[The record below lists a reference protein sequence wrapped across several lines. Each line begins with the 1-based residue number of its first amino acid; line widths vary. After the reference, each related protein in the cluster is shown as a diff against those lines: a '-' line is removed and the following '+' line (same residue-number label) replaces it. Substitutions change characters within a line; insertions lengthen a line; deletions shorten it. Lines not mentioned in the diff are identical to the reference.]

1 MIYTRFGLAVTIIK
15 GNIEKSEVDIKYK
28 EDGRIRE
35 TTIDFLRADNGIQ
48 EIQESIEKA
57 NLKSFQDL

>member
-1 MIYTRFGLAVTIIK
+1 MIYTKFGFAVTIIK
-15 GNIEKSEVDIKYK
+15 GDIEKSEVDIKYK

-57 NLKSFQDL
+57 NLKS

>member
-1 MIYTRFGLAVTIIK
+1 MIYTRFGLTVTIVK
-15 GNIEKSEVDIKYK
+15 GDIEKGEVDIEYK

-57 NLKSFQDL
+57 NLKS